1 MAGLATAFGSG
12 AMTNTVDDLLEAQA
26 ILVIGSNTTVAH
38 PIIGY
43 QVKKAVR
50 ERGAKL
56 IVADPRRI
64 PLVDIAALWLPL
76 KPGTNVALLNGIMN
90 VILAEGL
97 VDRDFIAARTEG
109 FAALEEIL
117 PEYPPERVAEITG
130 VPAEDI
136 RAAARL
142 YAGVDRAAILYTMG
156 ITQHTSGTDNVLSL
170 ANLAMLTGNIG
181 KRGAGVN
188 PLRGQNNVQGAC
200 DMGGLPNY
208 YTAYQ
213 KVADPAARAK
223 FEKAWGVPLPH
234 EPGKTLGEM
243 IDAALAGTVKALY
256 IMGENPLVSD
266 PDLGHLRHALEKLDF
281 LVVQDIF
288 LTETAQLA
296 DVVLPA
302 ASFAEKEG
310 TFSNTERRVQR
321 VRPATRPPGEARE
334 DWRIVAGIAAAMGR
348 PLGYGSVDDIM
359 GEISGLT
366 PSYAGISYARLD
378 SCSLHWPCPTPE
390 HPGTPILHTKE
401 FTRGKG
407 LFSRIEYRPPAE
419 EPDAEYPLRLTTGR
433 SLWQYHTGTMTR
445 RAPGLEALAPR
456 SWLEIA
462 PVDAGALGVADGDA
476 VTVTSRRGSVETVAR
491 VTGGIREGTVFMP
504 FHYAE
509 SAANVLTNTAADPV
523 AKIPELKVCAVRVA
537 RKG

>member
-1 MAGLATAFGSG
+1 VAGLATAFGSG
-12 AMTNTVDDLLEAQA
+12 AMTNTVDDLLEAQT
-26 ILVIGSNTTVAH
+26 IFVIGSNTTVAH

-43 QVKKAVR
+43 QIKKAVR

-64 PLVDIAALWLPL
+64 PLAEIAALWLPL
-76 KPGTNVALLNGIMN
+76 RPGTNVALLNGIMN
-90 VILAEGL
+90 VVLAEGL
-97 VDRDFIAARTEG
+97 ADRDFIAARTEG

-117 PEYPPERVAEITG
+117 PQYPPERVAEITG
-130 VPAEDI
+130 VPAGDI

-142 YAGVDRAAILYTMG
+142 YAGVERAAICYTMG

-223 FEKAWGVPLPH
+223 FEKAWGVSLPH
-234 EPGKTLGEM
+234 EPGKTLGE
-243 IDAALAGTVKALY
+243 IVDGALAGSIRALY
-256 IMGENPLVSD
+256 VMGENPLVSD
-266 PDLGHLRHALEKLDF
+266 PDIGHLRHALEKLDF

-288 LTETAQLA
+288 LTETARLA

-302 ASFAEKEG
+302 ASFAEKDG
-310 TFSNTERRVQR
+310 TFTNTERRVQR
-321 VRPATRPPGEARE
+321 VRAATEPPGEAKG
-334 DWRIVAGIAAAMGR
+334 DWEIVAAVATAMGH
-348 PLGYGSVDDIM
+348 PLMYGSAAEIM
-359 GEISGLT
+359 AEIHRVT
-366 PSYAGISYARLD
+366 PSYASITYDRLEA
-378 SCSLHWPCPTPE
+378 CGLHWPCPTPE
-390 HPGTPILHTKE
+390 HPGTPILHTRE

-407 LFSRIEYRPPAE
+407 LFSPVEYHPPAE

-462 PVDAGALGVADGDA
+462 PADARALGIADGDT
-476 VTVTSRRGSVETVAR
+476 VTVASRRGSVETAAK
-491 VTGGIREGTVFMP
+491 VTAGIREGTVFMP

-509 SAANVLTNTAADPV
+509 SAVNLLTNTATDPV
-523 AKIPELKVCAVRVA
+523 AKIPELKVCAVRVE
-537 RKG
+537 RR